1 MRRLLFCLFRG
12 AIGLL
17 CCRAGAAAVAEFPIA
32 VREGMLW
39 VEVRIPETQ
48 RKLELLLDSG
58 AEASV
63 LDLQTAKDI
72 GLTLGAPV
80 GVRGVHAST
89 EGYWCGTRG
98 AEANGVELPN
108 RFLALDLN
116 RLSGSCGRKV
126 DGLIGADFFK
136 NKIVQLDFNRARVRL
151 LNPGELDRS
160 QEAVP
165 LEVRRCGMRVAA
177 SIDAQKPRWF
187 RIDTGCASA
196 LQWVTGSV
204 NPQEC
209 APKVAVG
216 LAELGIPQTK
226 TTVRIG
232 SQVLRNTETGLHK
245 TEIFAGEAGL
255 IGNGLLMEFESVTL
269 DATTGTLIFGPR
281 RAVEFAIKASGLT
294 SAPR

>member
-1 MRRLLFCLFRG
+1 MFLPEPLGKKKTGQRCRCILSQSCKPLRPSNCAYSRNEWHRLCLDACMRRLLFCLFCG

-136 NKIVQLDFNRARVRL
+136 NKIVQLDFNRA
-151 LNPGELDRS
+151 S
-160 QEAVP
+160 
-165 LEVRRCGMRVAA
+165 
-177 SIDAQKPRWF
+177 
-187 RIDTGCASA
+187 
-196 LQWVTGSV
+196 
-204 NPQEC
+204 
-209 APKVAVG
+209 VG
-216 LAELGIPQTK
+216 L
-226 TTVRIG
+226 
-232 SQVLRNTETGLHK
+232 
-245 TEIFAGEAGL
+245 
-255 IGNGLLMEFESVTL
+255 TL
-269 DATTGTLIFGPR
+269 KF
-281 RAVEFAIKASGLT
+281 
-294 SAPR
+294 